1 MTEDRAAQ
9 RPAAQP
15 ALVWAALLTVY
26 VLWGSTYLAIR
37 VAVTT
42 MPPLLMAGARFTI
55 AGLLLLAWRLPI
67 ALRAGKAPSVDQW
80 RRTLVIGAAL
90 LLGGN
95 GGVAFA
101 ETTVPSGLTA
111 LIVST
116 VPLWMTAIDAVFYN
130 RMPSRVVLVGL
141 VTGFGG
147 VALLIGAPGAG
158 SVSVAGAVVLVLASL
173 SWAAGS
179 IYSRSAKL
187 PEDSFLAT
195 GMQMV
200 AGGTCL
206 LIVGTAFREIPR
218 LDIGAVSYNS
228 WIAFGWLVFF
238 GGIVGFSAYL
248 WAIRNASTT
257 LVATYAYVNPV
268 VAVALGRA
276 ILSEP
281 ITFRTLLAGV
291 VIVASVALI
300 VSAGTRAAPDKP

>member
-1 MTEDRAAQ
+1 VTEDRAAQ

-67 ALRAGKAPSVDQW
+67 ALRAGNAPSVVQW
-80 RRTLVIGAAL
+80 RALVIGAAL

-116 VPLWMTAIDAVFYN
+116 VPLWMTAIDAVFYK
-130 RMPSRVVLVGL
+130 RMPSRAALVGL

-147 VALLIGAPGAG
+147 VALLIGAPGGG

-200 AGGTCL
+200 AGGACL

-248 WAIRNASTT
+248 WAIRNASTA

-268 VAVALGRA
+268 VAVALGWA

-281 ITFRTLLAGV
+281 ITFRTLLAGA